1 MGVSSL
7 SALQAVHDVGGAMV
21 YYGLALARTGRYS
34 SDHVA
39 TEDGA
44 REAKRG
50 MWQGVFVE
58 PWEWRKAQRQ

>member
-1 MGVSSL
+1 
-7 SALQAVHDVGGAMV
+7 MV
-21 YYGLALARTGRYS
+21 YYGLALARTGGYS
-34 SDHVA
+34 IDYVA

-58 PWEWRKAQRQ
+58 PWELRKAQRQ